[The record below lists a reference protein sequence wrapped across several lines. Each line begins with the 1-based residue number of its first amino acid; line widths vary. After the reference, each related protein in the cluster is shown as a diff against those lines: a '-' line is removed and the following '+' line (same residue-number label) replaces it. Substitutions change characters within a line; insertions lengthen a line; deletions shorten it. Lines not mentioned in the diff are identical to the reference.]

1 MEKKE
6 DRIWTR
12 RVRTTT
18 MKTEVRI
25 WTTRVRTTAMS
36 VVRIWTT
43 RVRTTTMKTEV
54 KINNFLCGHKLF
66 YVLTMASGHGQYI
79 K

>member
-36 VVRIWTT
+36 VVRIWT

-54 KINNFLCGHKLF
+54 KINNFVC
-66 YVLTMASGHGQYI
+66 GHGQYI

>member
-6 DRIWTR
+6 DRIWTT

-18 MKTEVRI
+18 MKTE
-25 WTTRVRTTAMS
+25 
-36 VVRIWTT
+36 VRIWTT

-54 KINNFLCGHKLF
+54 KINNFMWPWSIHKIICMILHKPVAMNKRDDL
-66 YVLTMASGHGQYI
+66 Y
-79 K
+79 

>member
-18 MKTEVRI
+18 MKTEVMI
-25 WTTRVRTTAMS
+25 WTRVRTTAMS

-54 KINNFLCGHKLF
+54 KINNFLCD
-66 YVLTMASGHGQYI
+66 HGQYI